1 MKEELKSAFLNARFL
16 LAFLLILSCFL
27 GYSLPT
33 WFALLDG
40 GEEFR
45 EGALQLSVGGI
56 FYGGAML
63 LLPFYAG
70 TPHVPSQVDE
80 IRTSFLSWKVF
91 RSSVGRYARNKIIAT
106 MASSAAAAG
115 LAFALH
121 ALAWNFIAFPY
132 DVVAHPYQEI
142 PFGSRC
148 IFSAW
153 ADICY
158 ALPIYIWITVGIA
171 FCASIWAV
179 TGLAIAV
186 WLPDKLLSIVIPVCI
201 YNLWQ
206 HRIFYYVFGV
216 RLPQPGALY
225 NDALTVDWVWQS
237 LVLYTL
243 LFGVSVT
250 AYVRGLRRR
259 AQNA

>member
-1 MKEELKSAFLNARFL
+1 MKEELKTAFFNARFL

-70 TPHVPSQVDE
+70 VPHVPSQIDE
-80 IRTSFLSWKVF
+80 IRTSFLNWKVF
-91 RSSVGRYARNKIIAT
+91 RSSVDRYARNKIIAT

-121 ALAWNFIAFPY
+121 ALVWNLIAFPY
-132 DVVAHPYQEI
+132 DIVAHPYQEI
-142 PFGSRC
+142 PFHSSC

-153 ADICY
+153 TGIFY
-158 ALPIYIWITVGIA
+158 ALPIYIWITFGIA

-179 TGLAIAV
+179 VGLAISV

-201 YNLWQ
+201 YNLWVC
-206 HRIFYYVFGV
+206 RISYFLFGV
-216 RLPQPGALY
+216 NLPHPGALY
-225 NDALTVDWVWQS
+225 NDALTVERLWQS
-237 LVLYTL
+237 LVLYGL
-243 LFGVSVT
+243 LFAISVT
-250 AYVRGLRRR
+250 AYVRGLKRRTQH
-259 AQNA
+259 A